1 MSGAAFRI
9 LSGAGAVAPDEIYV
23 EFFRAVPPAGQGR
36 SRARI
41 PPVPRAARR
50 IISTTRLA
58 GTREVPGG
66 PERTNWTACEAP
78 ARHQGGR
85 KGPIGQPARHQGDT
99 REAGKDHLDSLL
111 VPPRVPP

>member
-23 EFFRAVPPAGQGR
+23 EFFRAVPSAGQGR

-58 GTREVPGG
+58 STREAPGI
-66 PERTNWTACEAP
+66 PERTN
-78 ARHQGGR
+78 
-85 KGPIGQPARHQGDT
+85 
-99 REAGKDHLDSLL
+99 
-111 VPPRVPP
+111 